1 MSHALPPPSSPSH
14 LAAAPSNR
22 NHHASISPTAIELRL
37 KRDAELEEVRK
48 RQLTKSYKA
57 CEAISEDDIQ
67 NSPAV
72 NFQWE
77 SLAAQLRN
85 SKLESKKQKEAAQ
98 KLHTSYRDDKTS
110 AEAVMAKKAE
120 KEELRKKQKD
130 AERLLQSYRAHC
142 HHAHAPLVGTNT
154 ATVGTGKKVSQQPQT
169 VPVVLTADVR
179 ANDLKIEK
187 KKEDQKVLQSIKLLS
202 VLESLQERSKQ
213 TPPPALPASIHD
225 KNDETTDNETIDPFE
240 ISITQD
246 SNGIAPQS
254 DAAPE
259 IANNDSNT
267 SDETGIL
274 IDSTQDANDI
284 APQSDAVNE
293 TDPLIDSTQDSN
305 NIESPYPANDAP
317 IIMPYNE
324 TKPPYD
330 DSEEQFQRSRQP
342 WRFLCK
348 IICL

>member
-1 MSHALPPPSSPSH
+1 
-14 LAAAPSNR
+14 
-22 NHHASISPTAIELRL
+22 
-37 KRDAELEEVRK
+37 
-48 RQLTKSYKA
+48 
-57 CEAISEDDIQ
+57 
-67 NSPAV
+67 
-72 NFQWE
+72 
-77 SLAAQLRN
+77 
-85 SKLESKKQKEAAQ
+85 
-98 KLHTSYRDDKTS
+98 
-110 AEAVMAKKAE
+110 MAKKVE

-179 ANDLKIEK
+179 ANDLNIEK

-274 IDSTQDANDI
+274 IESTQDANDI

-305 NIESPYPANDAP
+305 NIESSYPANDAP

-342 WRFLCK
+342 WRFLRK